1 MTEKEYPPTKGE
13 QRQMMFKHWW
23 KTDDPEWVAQRKR
36 EWKIIKANAYKEE
49 EAQRVKRY
57 AHFYVYGEVLPRI
70 YMGARLD
77 GVIDSS
83 ARLFMTPYETA
94 DQLREL
100 FDSFSF
106 NEKRS
111 VLLDFLIKGETLYKG
126 LSAEVARHDIK
137 LFIQEVQ
144 GNHFAPWHLLDDFG
158 RPETVGI
165 KKPDFHAEVYIGECL
180 SWLGGQ
186 KNGGYYYVV
195 DAVEYF
201 LEALVAS
208 EKVEGVDLS
217 RLQGKLEK
225 LVSLVMES
233 KGKSLDG
240 YKGMLVDNLY
250 EAFTAERVPFCV
262 QQALHVLKK

>member
-1 MTEKEYPPTKGE
+1 
-13 QRQMMFKHWW
+13 MMFKHWW

-83 ARLFMTPYETA
+83 ARLFMTPYERA
-94 DQLREL
+94 GQLREL

-111 VLLDFLIKGETLYKG
+111 VLLDFLMVSGSLYQG
-126 LSAEVARHDIK
+126 LPVEVARHDIK

-165 KKPDFHAEVYIGECL
+165 KKPDFHAEVYVGECL
-180 SWLGGQ
+180 SWLGGRRMAGITMLSMQ
-186 KNGGYYYVV
+186 LSIFRG
-195 DAVEYF
+195 
-201 LEALVAS
+201 AS
-208 EKVEGVDLS
+208 G
-217 RLQGKLEK
+217 
-225 LVSLVMES
+225 
-233 KGKSLDG
+233 
-240 YKGMLVDNLY
+240 
-250 EAFTAERVPFCV
+250 
-262 QQALHVLKK
+262 

>member
-23 KTDDPEWVAQRKR
+23 KTNDPEWVAQRKR

-57 AHFYVYGEVLPRI
+57 AHFYVYGEIIPSFF
-70 YMGARLD
+70 MGVR
-77 GVIDSS
+77 VESS
-83 ARLFMTPYETA
+83 VYANDMLFMVPYETA
-94 DQLREL
+94 GQIREL

-106 NEKRS
+106 NDKRQ
-111 VLLDFLIKGETLYKG
+111 VLLEFLIASNQLYQG
-126 LSAEVARHDIK
+126 LPAEMARHDIK

-158 RPETVGI
+158 RSETVNE
-165 KKPDFHAEVYIGECL
+165 KAPDFHAEIYAGTCL
-180 SWLGGQ
+180 SWLGG
-186 KNGGYYYVV
+186 KKSGGYYYVV

-201 LEALVAS
+201 LEALTAS
-208 EKVEGVDLS
+208 EKVEDVDLS
-217 RLQGKLEK
+217 RLQGKLEN

-233 KGKSLDG
+233 KGKGLEG
-240 YKGMLVDNLY
+240 YKGLLVDNLY
-250 EAFTAERVPFCV
+250 EAFTAERAPLFI
-262 QQALHVLKK
+262 QHALQSLKI